1 MKTTYRN
8 ATALTIIASMLSACG
23 APGIYH
29 QQSALTVQ
37 AKDSIATTPRSRPIV
52 VIHEGALLMG
62 EKVRASKAQPEIF
75 DNPVDFREKRA
86 LTLSEIAAWIA
97 QTVHVR
103 AEVDPSVQS
112 TTPAGANTP
121 IAASTAPNGP
131 LPSSGIGGVPALST
145 ALPGIAPSAFTTTAT
160 ATSFAPAPKSFR
172 YSGDFAGFLK
182 TVEAQFN
189 VYSRYRDGVVTFF
202 RTETRTFT
210 VPTLDDTATMGG
222 SITTGN
228 SQGAST
234 TQGTTG
240 ESTTPST
247 AGSGSSSGSGGQT
260 MTLHLQASP
269 WLTLQATGLAIAGNG
284 ASVVADKNLGILTVT
299 GTPPQCDRVETWMKS
314 LTAQYGKQVS
324 ISVDVYQVQETQE
337 ENYGMNLKVAY
348 LSKNGHT
355 GITLTGAQAPTVTS
369 STTPMTFGATILG
382 GTLSGTSATIQ
393 ALSSLGNVT
402 QLVSRAG
409 VTQNGKMLALQVA
422 KSQGYVQSTSTTLA
436 ASVGSSTSIQT
447 GTLVPGFTSSFIPK
461 VIDGRILID
470 FDMTLSDLIRL
481 DTFTSGSG
489 TSQSSVQLPLEQ
501 ITRFQQSI
509 GLKPGESLVLT
520 GMRQQ
525 NTSTTNNGVGSAWNP
540 ILGGGVDA
548 TSGNTIIAVVIT
560 AKLL

>member
-1 MKTTYRN
+1 MNTTYRN

-23 APGIYH
+23 VPQIYRE
-29 QQSALTVQ
+29 QSALGAQ
-37 AKDSIATTPRSRPIV
+37 AKDSYEATPRSRPIV
-52 VIHEGALLMG
+52 VIHEGSLLMG

-75 DNPVDFREKRA
+75 DNPVEFREKRA

-97 QTVHVR
+97 QTIHVR
-103 AEVDPSVQS
+103 AEVDPSALS
-112 TTPAGANTP
+112 TTPVGTNTP
-121 IAASTAPNGP
+121 IVMPAITNGP
-131 LPSSGIGGVPALST
+131 LPSGGLGGAPALSA
-145 ALPGIAPSAFTTTAT
+145 ALPGIAPSATP
-160 ATSFAPAPKSFR
+160 TSFAPAPKSFR
-172 YSGDFAGFLK
+172 YSGDFAGFLQ

-222 SITTGN
+222 SITTGD

-234 TQGTTG
+234 SQGTSSGATA
-240 ESTTPST
+240 PAT

-269 WLTLQATGLAIAGNG
+269 WNTLQATGQAIAGNG
-284 ASVVADKNLGILTVT
+284 ATVVADKNIGTLTVT
-299 GTPPQCDRVETWMKS
+299 GTPPQCDRVEAWMKS

-324 ISVDVYQVQETQE
+324 ISVDVYQVQKTSE
-337 ENYGMNLKVAY
+337 ENYGMNLKLAY
-348 LSKNGHT
+348 ASKNGHT

-369 STTPMTFGATILG
+369 STTPMTFGASILG

-402 QLVSRAG
+402 QLVSRSG
-409 VTQNGKMLALQVA
+409 VTQNGKLLALQSA
-422 KSQGYVQSTSTTLA
+422 RSQGYVQSTSTTLA

-447 GTLVPGFTSSFIPK
+447 GTLVTGFTSSFIPK

-470 FDMTLSDLIRL
+470 FDMALSDLIRL

-540 ILGGGVDA
+540 LAGGGVDA
-548 TSGNTIIAVVIT
+548 TSGDTIIAVVIT
-560 AKLL
+560 TKLM

>member
-8 ATALTIIASMLSACG
+8 TAALTIIASMLSACG
-23 APGIYH
+23 APQIYRD
-29 QQSALTVQ
+29 QSALSSQ
-37 AKDSIATTPRSRPIV
+37 AKDQYQNTPRSRPIV
-52 VIHEGALLMG
+52 VMHEGSLLMG
-62 EKVRASKAQPEIF
+62 EKVRASKPQPEIF
-75 DNPVDFREKRA
+75 DNAVDFREKRA

-103 AEVDPSVQS
+103 AEVDPSAQS
-112 TTPAGANTP
+112 ANQTGAPSAVLSPA
-121 IAASTAPNGP
+121 IQSGP
-131 LPSSGIGGVPALST
+131 LPSGGLGGAPALSA
-145 ALPGIAPSAFTTTAT
+145 ALPAIAPQAPGASFSPTV
-160 ATSFAPAPKSFR
+160 SFAPTPKSFR
-172 YSGDFAGFLK
+172 YTGDFAGFLK

-189 VYSRYRDGVVTFF
+189 VYSHYRDGVVTFF

-222 SITTGN
+222 TITTGD
-228 SQGAST
+228 SQGASSS
-234 TQGTTG
+234 QGG
-240 ESTTPST
+240 AGSTAPST

-260 MTLHLQASP
+260 MSLHLQASP
-269 WLTLQATGLAIAGNG
+269 WGTLQSTGQAIAGNG
-284 ASVVADKNLGILTVT
+284 ATVVADKNLGILTVT
-299 GTPPQCDRVETWMKS
+299 GTPPQCDRVEAWMKS

-324 ISVDVYQVQETQE
+324 ISVDVYQVQKTTE
-337 ENYGMNLKVAY
+337 ENYGLNLKLAY

-355 GITLTGAQAPTVTS
+355 GLTLTGAQAPAVTS
-369 STTPMTFGATILG
+369 STTPMTFGASILG
-382 GTLSGTSATIQ
+382 GTLNGTTATIQ

-402 QLVSRAG
+402 QLVSRSG
-409 VTQNGKMLALQVA
+409 VTQNGKLLALQSA

-447 GTLVPGFTSSFIPK
+447 GTLVPGFTSSFVPK

-525 NTSTTNNGVGSAWNP
+525 STSTTNNGVGSAWNP
-540 ILGGGVDA
+540 LAGGGMEA
-548 TSGNTIIAVVIT
+548 TSGDTIIAVVIT

>member
-23 APGIYH
+23 VQEIYH
-29 QQSALTVQ
+29 QQSALAAQ

-52 VIHEGALLMG
+52 VIHEGSLLMG

-75 DNPVDFREKRA
+75 DNPVEFREKRA

-97 QTVHVR
+97 QTVRVR
-103 AEVDPSVQS
+103 AEVDPSAQS
-112 TTPAGANTP
+112 TTPAGTNTP
-121 IAASTAPNGP
+121 IAATTVPNGP
-131 LPSSGIGGVPALST
+131 LPSSGFGGVPALST
-145 ALPGIAPSAFTTTAT
+145 ALPGVPPSAPTS
-160 ATSFAPAPKSFR
+160 SFAPAPKSFR

-222 SITTGN
+222 SITTGD

-234 TQGTTG
+234 AQGSG
-240 ESTTPST
+240 GSTTPST

-269 WLTLQATGLAIAGNG
+269 WQTLQATGQAIAGNG
-284 ASVVADKNLGILTVT
+284 ATVVADKNLGILTVT
-299 GTPPQCDRVETWMKS
+299 GTPPQCDRVEAWMKS

-324 ISVDVYQVQETQE
+324 ISVDVYQVQETKE

-525 NTSTTNNGVGSAWNP
+525 STSTTNNGVGSAWNP
-540 ILGGGVDA
+540 LAGGGVDA